1 MSKEADSS
9 KRQGP
14 GDSPYWILG
23 ALAFGVFIAADD
35 LTVVSTMLPRMIV
48 DFEIP
53 IPSGLRDAAWIVSAY
68 LIAYV
73 TAMPLMGRLSD
84 RYGRLPLYALSL
96 SLFLA
101 GSLLVLS
108 ARTLPMLI
116 AARALQ
122 AFGGGAVVPIA
133 MAAVGDRFP
142 EGRRGFAIGLLAA
155 IDTLGWIWGP
165 LYGALLIRYGP
176 EVGAW
181 LHHTL
186 GLPVALAGWSWQW
199 QFALNVPLTLLALA
213 AAGVG
218 RWAFG
223 TPPRALA
230 VDIPGVALFSAALIA
245 LHFGLARMGG
255 SLDLPDFSNR
265 APGAPEQAWPW
276 LLLSALALLLLL
288 GYEHRAHAPFLP
300 LELFRR
306 RNLVGA
312 GLVNLILGIGLI
324 TPMVQVPLFIN
335 TLRGEGAT
343 PEEWLGRAA
352 LRSGQVLSG
361 LTGGMA
367 LGALIGGWASRW
379 GYRRPALIGIL
390 AAALALGLAARWEA
404 EEPFGRMFR
413 HMALAGLGLGAATSA
428 VSAAA
433 LDAAPPT
440 ARGLVSGLLLILR
453 LIGMSLGMAGLT
465 AWGTS
470 RFERMVA
477 AYTLAELPAALPAIT
492 LAILREIFGLAA
504 LTMGLALPIAATLR
518 PLREGTSARS
528 TRSSQDSVIPDSFN
542 S

>member
-1 MSKEADSS
+1 
-9 KRQGP
+9 
-14 GDSPYWILG
+14 
-23 ALAFGVFIAADD
+23 
-35 LTVVSTMLPRMIV
+35 
-48 DFEIP
+48 
-53 IPSGLRDAAWIVSAY
+53 
-68 LIAYV
+68 
-73 TAMPLMGRLSD
+73 
-84 RYGRLPLYALSL
+84 
-96 SLFLA
+96 
-101 GSLLVLS
+101 
-108 ARTLPMLI
+108 
-116 AARALQ
+116 
-122 AFGGGAVVPIA
+122 
-133 MAAVGDRFP
+133 
-142 EGRRGFAIGLLAA
+142 
-155 IDTLGWIWGP
+155 
-165 LYGALLIRYGP
+165 
-176 EVGAW
+176 
-181 LHHTL
+181 
-186 GLPVALAGWSWQW
+186 
-199 QFALNVPLTLLALA
+199 
-213 AAGVG
+213 
-218 RWAFG
+218 
-223 TPPRALA
+223 
-230 VDIPGVALFSAALIA
+230 VDIPGVALFSAALIT

-255 SLDLPDFSNR
+255 SLDLPDFANR
-265 APGAPEQAWPW
+265 APAAPEQAWPW

-288 GYEHRAHAPFLP
+288 GYERRAHAPFLP

-465 AWGTS
+465 VWGTS
-470 RFERMVA
+470 RFEQMVA
-477 AYTLAELPAALPAIT
+477 AYALAELPDALPAIT

-518 PLREGTSARS
+518 PSGRAPPPAPPALRRI
-528 TRSSQDSVIPDSFN
+528 R
-542 S
+542 